1 MRRTLRDDTRLE
13 CPQRENRKP
22 DRTAREREHERPDRH
37 VRELRRQRSP
47 QRLTHVDHRIEEYEH
62 LEPENRCEHR
72 PRVVDASEEREREHD
87 DGEEERDLTWVE
99 HRPDEETHRG
109 CEERG
114 EDEREGEQRR
124 VVDVDLRG
132 LSVRVHE
139 VDNRK
144 DHAGSHERLNRADED
159 LLEAD
164 DPDRDRREH
173 SVLDLPADAEL
184 LHERQRDSLDP
195 LEVDRDR
202 DEAGHEDGGER
213 DAGCRAVEALA
224 DLREDVGEDEDEQE
238 RLHDRPDQELAEVA
252 AKDADVA
259 GEQGAECLQPGAHS
273 RYSRPVRL
281 RKTVSS
287 LGGRL
292 HVAATGR
299 PSSAAAS
306 TSRTRAPSER
316 AACTR
321 TSELSR
327 STSTERTA
335 SSRSARS
342 ASGAGSPSTV
352 TVISVSAPCLR
363 FSSAGVSTASAL
375 PRSMIAMRSQ
385 RTSASSM

>member
-1 MRRTLRDDTRLE
+1 MPRTLRDDTRLE

-22 DRTAREREHERPDRH
+22 DRAADEREREPPDRH
-37 VRELRRQRSP
+37 VWQLRRQRGS
-47 QRLTHVDHRIEEYEH
+47 QRLTHVDHRIQEYEH
-62 LEPENRCEHR
+62 LEPENRRQHR
-72 PRVVDASEEREREHD
+72 PRVVDAPEEREREHD
-87 DGEEERDLTWVE
+87 DGEEERHLARVE
-99 HRPDEETHRG
+99 HRPDEKAHRS

-114 EDEREGEQRR
+114 EDQRKR
-124 VVDVDLRG
+124 KEPGVIDVHVRG

-139 VDNRK
+139 VDDRE
-144 DHAGSHERLNRADED
+144 DHAGCHERLHRAGED

-164 DPDRDRREH
+164 DPDRHRCEH

-184 LHERQRDSLDP
+184 LHERQRDGLDP

-202 DEAGHEDGGER
+202 DEAGHEDRGER
-213 DAGCRAVEALA
+213 DAGRRAVEALA
-224 DLREDVGEDEDEQE
+224 DLREDVREDEDEQE
-238 RLHDRPDQELAEVA
+238 RLHNRPDQELAEVA

-259 GEQGAECLQPGAHS
+259 GEQRAECLQPGAHS

-281 RKTVSS
+281 RKTVSR

-292 HVAATGR
+292 DASRTGR
-299 PSSAAAS
+299 PSSTAAS
-306 TSRTRAPSER
+306 TSWTRTPSER

-321 TSELSR
+321 TRELSR
-327 STSTERTA
+327 SISTERTA